1 MLSSGCIA
9 TQSGVPTN
17 PLACAN
23 LNLPHYGGGNDG
35 RRINFGW
42 VVDHPVASQPPVDVA
57 TDAGWSD
64 HRDDCDLHHGY
75 TSHERDRSVQARRT
89 GLGAPRMTQA
99 LGK

>member
-35 RRINFGW
+35 WRINFGW
-42 VVDHPVASQPPVDVA
+42 VVDHPVASSLILMILLTIAKALVQSRKARLSSRQP
-57 TDAGWSD
+57 T
-64 HRDDCDLHHGY
+64 R
-75 TSHERDRSVQARRT
+75 RS
-89 GLGAPRMTQA
+89 
-99 LGK
+99 